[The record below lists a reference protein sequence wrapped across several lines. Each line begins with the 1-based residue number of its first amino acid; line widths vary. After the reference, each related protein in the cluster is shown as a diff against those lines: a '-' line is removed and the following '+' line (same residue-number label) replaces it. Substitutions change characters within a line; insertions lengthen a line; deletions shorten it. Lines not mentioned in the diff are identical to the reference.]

1 MNTNLPATDSVGAL
15 AGLDLASLVWAS
27 DVVIAVIADDSGV
40 IAAANR
46 TFHRLAGRDPRGSP
60 TRAFVSQGQQ
70 DAFSSWLAD
79 VGPDWSTRTWGMLP
93 GDDGMPRDI
102 SLAACRWS
110 DEMIAMVG
118 EPIATQD
125 LTAALLDVNETVIG
139 EQRRLFQETER
150 LDRVSLQDALTGVA
164 NRRAFDEGLARHVAP
179 VTSGL
184 TFALVI
190 VDIDHF
196 KAVNDRYGHPTGDA
210 VLRWLG
216 GLLRAATRQG
226 DIVARY
232 GGEEFAAILPGADA
246 EGATRW
252 AERLRRAVRDELPPG
267 VDTGV
272 TISAG
277 VAVWALNDDD
287 GAVVARADRALY
299 AAKHGGRDRV
309 VTDGVDPPVVQDEPS
324 ELPTPV
330 WSASAIGAAIV
341 EGTTIRRVNGA
352 LARLIGRQPDELPV
366 GSLVHPNQV
375 QAFTDFVL
383 TAGAAWSKALFGFH
397 PDTRGVPLDHV
408 TWARRRGGTVE
419 LLIEPAA
426 AETAAVDQ
434 TMLALVDEM
443 IEVQH
448 ELEHR
453 TKGLE
458 RALADKVVAEQRVA
472 DLKRLLPICAWCG
485 QIRREDTQGS
495 RWMPIAEYL
504 DGEGIEVTHSVCDT
518 CDQAMSG
525 TPAG

>member
-1 MNTNLPATDSVGAL
+1 MNTNLPATDSAGAL

-27 DVVIAVIADDSGV
+27 DVAIALIADDAGAIV
-40 IAAANR
+40 AANG
-46 TFHRLAGRDPRGSP
+46 TFQRLAGRDLLG
-60 TRAFVSQGQQ
+60 VSTSACVSDGQR
-70 DAFSSWLAD
+70 DAFTSWLAD
-79 VGPDWSTRTWGMLP
+79 VGHDWTTRTWGMLP
-93 GDDGMPRDI
+93 DDDGMPRDI
-102 SLAACRWS
+102 RLAACRRS
-110 DEMIAMVG
+110 DGTIAMVG

-125 LTAALLDVNETVIG
+125 LTAALLDVNEAVIG
-139 EQRRLFQETER
+139 EQRRLVQETER

-164 NRRAFDEGLARHVAP
+164 NRRAFDQGLARHVAP
-179 VTSGL
+179 ATSGG
-184 TFALVI
+184 TFAVVI

-196 KAVNDRYGHPTGDA
+196 KAVNDRFGHPTGDA

-216 GLLRAATRQG
+216 GLLRAATRPG
-226 DIVARY
+226 DVVARY

-246 EGATRW
+246 SGATHW

-267 VDTGV
+267 VDTSV

-277 VAVWALNDDD
+277 VAEWILNDD
-287 GAVVARADRALY
+287 GSAVVARADRALY

-309 VTDGVDPPVVQDEPS
+309 VTDGVDPPTVPEEPP

-330 WSASAIGAAIV
+330 WGASAIGAAIV

-352 LARLIGRQPDELPV
+352 LARLLGRQPDELPV
-366 GSLVHPNQV
+366 GSLVHADQV
-375 QAFTDFVL
+375 EAFTEFVRK
-383 TAGAAWSKALFGFH
+383 AGPAWSKALFGFQ
-397 PDTRGVPLDHV
+397 PDTLGIPLDHV

-443 IEVQH
+443 IEVQR

-458 RALADKVVAEQRVA
+458 RALADKVVAEQRVEE
-472 DLKRLLPICAWCG
+472 LKRLLPICAWCG

-504 DGEGIEVTHSVCDT
+504 ACEGIDVTHGLCET
-518 CDQAMSG
+518 CDQAMSIPPSG
-525 TPAG
+525 